1 MSDDADPGGH
11 IAKWQARQSVRR
23 EFVGFIWIEDQ
34 PGIPLSIW
42 ATSPQEARGIV
53 DARYGTGPEHIVTLW
68 NEVDARTPR

>member
-1 MSDDADPGGH
+1 M
-11 IAKWQARQSVRR
+11 R

-42 ATSPQEARGIV
+42 AKSPDEAGRIV
-53 DARYGTGPEHIVTLW
+53 EARYGTGHIMTLR